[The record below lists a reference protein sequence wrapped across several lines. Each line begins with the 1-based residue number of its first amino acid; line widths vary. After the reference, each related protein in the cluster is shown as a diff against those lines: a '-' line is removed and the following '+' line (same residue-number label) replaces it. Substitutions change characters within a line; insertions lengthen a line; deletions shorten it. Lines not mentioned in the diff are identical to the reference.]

1 MQPTLMTQ
9 PPIAP
14 TGYTAPPVPL
24 PAGPMPHAPRTR
36 TPGRSSEIDSLLQ
49 DIPSQ
54 QKASAVDADPELML
68 EPGPGIFM
76 GLRVALMFNA
86 GLGVAALLVYEAWS
100 MLAH

>member
-9 PPIAP
+9 PQIAP
-14 TGYTAPPVPL
+14 KGYPAPPVPL
-24 PAGPMPHAPRTR
+24 PGGALPQPPRTR
-36 TPGRSSEIDSLLQ
+36 TPSVDSLLH
-49 DIPSQ
+49 DIPAQ
-54 QKASAVDADPELML
+54 RHAAAVDADPELVL

-86 GLGVAALLVYEAWS
+86 GLGLAALLAYEAWS